1 MRACGL
7 HSRRGHRRHG
17 ALTQRGTCATVGAA
31 VDRGRAPASNRT
43 PSPFLSEVV
52 RMSARSV
59 LITAATVFVIVAIIG
74 NVGALRN
81 IAIPGTPRF
90 GA

>member
-1 MRACGL
+1 
-7 HSRRGHRRHG
+7 
-17 ALTQRGTCATVGAA
+17 
-31 VDRGRAPASNRT
+31 
-43 PSPFLSEVV
+43 
-52 RMSARSV
+52 MSARSV

-81 IAIPGTPRF
+81 IALPATPRF